1 MARLPHEQAAP
12 TPQPSRATDD
22 FVYTPPQSPYLD
34 LVYYDSD
41 IVVANKPSGLLSV
54 PGKATAHQDSLE
66 RRLARVW
73 PQIRVVHRL
82 DMATSGLIL
91 FALHKPAQSALG
103 KQFQARSVDK
113 CYLARVSGQLP
124 APSGEVNLPLRCD
137 WPNRPKQ
144 MVCRDEGKASLTYYT
159 VAHYDPTTNHSD
171 VRLYPHTGRSHQL
184 RVHMEALGCPILG
197 DRLYG
202 TAASQQAAPRLLLH
216 AHWLSF
222 SHPISGAPIEFTL
235 AAPF

>member
-1 MARLPHEQAAP
+1 MARLPHEQVPPLPA
-12 TPQPSRATDD
+12 PSRATDD
-22 FVYTPPQSPYLD
+22 FVYDPPQTPYLE

-41 IVVANKPSGLLSV
+41 IVIANKPSGLLSV
-54 PGKATAHQDSLE
+54 PGKALAHQDSLE

-103 KQFQARSVDK
+103 KQFQARTVEK
-113 CYLARVSGQLP
+113 CYLAHVAGQLP
-124 APSGEVNLPLRCD
+124 APQGEVNLPLRCD

-144 MVCRDEGKASLTYYT
+144 MVCHEQGKASLTLYE
-159 VAHYDPTTNHSD
+159 VLHYEASGNYSRI
-171 VRLYPHTGRSHQL
+171 RLYPQTGRSHQL
-184 RVHMEALGCPILG
+184 RVHMDALGCPILG

-202 TAASQQAAPRLLLH
+202 TPDSQQAASRLLLH
-216 AHWLSF
+216 AHMLAF
-222 SHPISGAPIEFTL
+222 THPITGAPLRFTL
-235 AAPF
+235 DAPF

>member
-1 MARLPHEQAAP
+1 MARLPHEHAHPLP
-12 TPQPSRATDD
+12 TPSRATDD
-22 FVYTPPQSPYLD
+22 FVYDPPQHPYLN
-34 LVYYDSD
+34 LVYYDSH

-54 PGKATAHQDSLE
+54 PGKAPAHQDSLE

-91 FALHKPAQSALG
+91 FALHKGAQSALG
-103 KQFQARSVDK
+103 KQFQARTVEK
-113 CYLARVSGQLP
+113 CYIARVAGQLP
-124 APSGEVNLPLRCD
+124 TEHGEVNLPLRCD

-144 MVCRDEGKASLTYYT
+144 MVCQDEGKASLTRYQ
-159 VAHYDPTTNHSD
+159 VAQYDPLTHHSD
-171 VRLYPHTGRSHQL
+171 VRLYPYTGRSHQL
-184 RVHMEALGCPILG
+184 RVHMDAIGCPILG

-202 TAASQQAAPRLLLH
+202 TQASQQAASRLLLH

-222 SHPISGAPIEFTL
+222 THPVTETPLEFTL
-235 AAPF
+235 QAPF